1 MVCRVQGRNLDLAL
15 TLGTLAGFDVGWVAN
30 CRCARRDVGVGS
42 LIGEQGVDVVG
53 VVRHR
58 VEMMCWGFD
67 GDVVGDGV
75 DVGVGVGGGVR
86 LELVLD
92 TACCVREERV
102 GIHVEHVYLTLTFV
116 FVQNLGGNIDVD
128 DDAFSHSFLLSLGYD
143 GNSDYYHLHHY
154 SHH

>member
-1 MVCRVQGRNLDLAL
+1 
-15 TLGTLAGFDVGWVAN
+15 
-30 CRCARRDVGVGS
+30 VGS

-75 DVGVGVGGGVR
+75 GVGGVGGGGVR

-92 TACCVREERV
+92 TACCAREERV
-102 GIHVEHVYLTLTFV
+102 GIHVEHVYPTLTFV
-116 FVQNLGGNIDVD
+116 FVQNLGGNVDV
-128 DDAFSHSFLLSLGYD
+128 DDAFSHSSLLSLGYD
-143 GNSDYYHLHHY
+143 GNSDYYHHLHHY